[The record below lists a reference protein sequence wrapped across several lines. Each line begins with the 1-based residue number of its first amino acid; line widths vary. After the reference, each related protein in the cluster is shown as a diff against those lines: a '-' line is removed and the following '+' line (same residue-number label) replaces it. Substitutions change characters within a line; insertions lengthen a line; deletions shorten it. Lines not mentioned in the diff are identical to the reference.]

1 MSTLETNLIQPST
14 GTSLT
19 LGASGDTITI
29 PSGVTITNNG
39 TQSGFGGTNTPNFYA
54 YRSGDQTGLTSEA
67 WTKVQLN
74 AEAYDSAN
82 AFDSSTNYRFT
93 VPSGQGGKYC
103 FLSSVAANAGDN
115 NLTRLHSALYKNG
128 SEIARMAYSDWTNQA
143 FRNLESYGNSV
154 VLNLSASDYIELYAK
169 VYTGSGTGTINADGG
184 AASTTRLVGFKIIE

>member
-19 LGASGDTITI
+19 IGASGDTITI
-29 PSGVTITNNG
+29 PSGATITNNG
-39 TQSGFGGTNTPNFYA
+39 TQTGFGGTNTPNFYA

-74 AEAYDSAN
+74 AEAYDSAS

-143 FRNLESYGNSV
+143 YRNLESYGNSV

>member
-1 MSTLETNLIQPST
+1 MSTLETNLVQPST
-14 GTSLT
+14 GTTLT

-29 PSGVTITNNG
+29 PSGATITNNG
-39 TQSGFGGTNTPNFYA
+39 TQTGFGGTNTPNFYA

-74 AEAYDSAN
+74 AEAYDSAS

-115 NLTRLHSALYKNG
+115 NLNRLHSALYKNG
-128 SEIARMAYSDWTNQA
+128 SEIARMSYNDWTNQA

-154 VLNLSASDYIELYAK
+154 VLNLSASDYIELYAR
-169 VYTGSGTGTINADGG
+169 VSQSRSVCHN
-184 AASTTRLVGFKIIE
+184 IIL

>member
-39 TQSGFGGTNTPNFYA
+39 TQTGFGGTNTPNFYA

-74 AEAYDSAN
+74 AEAYDSAS

-103 FLSSVAANAGDN
+103 FLSSVAGNAGDN
-115 NLTRLHSALYKNG
+115 NLYRLHSALYKNG
-128 SEIARMAYSDWTNQA
+128 SEIARMSYSDWTNQA